1 MQVQTISGTAQKFNG
16 TTYYLCGNYYQRKG
30 KRLHRE
36 VWEYHNGE
44 IPEGYDVH
52 HIDGDRNDN
61 NIDNLQLMLRSE
73 HHSLHMS
80 EPERKEQSRENIK
93 KAAEAAK
100 PWHKTERGQQFHSE
114 HAKEYWASAKMNTYT
129 CVYCGKEFQT
139 KHIYGQYDNTF
150 CCAKHKAYWRKEQG
164 IDNETKTCPVCGKE
178 FEANR
183 YAKKVCCSKSC
194 ATKKRWGK

>member
-1 MQVQTISGTAQKFNG
+1 MQVQTISSTAQKFNG

-44 IPEGYDVH
+44 IPKGYDIH
-52 HIDGDRNDN
+52 HINGDRSDND
-61 NIDNLQLMLRSE
+61 ITNLQLLTRSE
-73 HHSLHMS
+73 HQRAHQT
-80 EPERKEQSRENIK
+80 PERRQEERERMPAISEYA
-93 KAAEAAK
+93 KA
-100 PWHKTERGQQFHSE
+100 WHKTERGKQFHSE
-114 HAKEYWASAKMNTYT
+114 HAKEYWANAGMNTYT
-129 CVYCGKEFQT
+129 CTYCGKEFQT
-139 KHIYGQYDNTF
+139 KHVYGQYDNTF

-164 IDNETKTCPVCGKE
+164 IDNETKTCPICGKE